1 MEKIIVK
8 NATKEIRKK
17 IILDN
22 INYTFENGK
31 IYGLSGRNG
40 CGKTMLLRALAGLIF
55 LNEGNIS
62 YDGQVIHKD
71 IDFPESIGIVIENV
85 DLLGQFDGF
94 TNLKLLAEIKNIIT
108 DEEIID
114 ILNRIGLDAGNKKK
128 VKHYSLGMRQKLA
141 IAQAIMEN
149 PEVLLLDEP
158 TNGLDE
164 DGVLKIRELL
174 LEMKDRGCIIILA
187 SHNKEDLGILAD
199 EIIYMNHG
207 KILEK

>member
-55 LNEGNIS
+55 LNEGDIS

-114 ILNRIGLDAGNKKK
+114 VLNRIGLDAGNKKK

-174 LEMKDRGCIIILA
+174 LEMKDRGVHYYT
-187 SHNKEDLGILAD
+187 SKS
-199 EIIYMNHG
+199 
-207 KILEK
+207 